1 MELVAFQV
9 HHLAVLIK
17 ELKLHVKPSLD
28 QMVNAGI
35 QQQQLQKQIVKQ
47 EPVLYIQEQ
56 LTQIVIV
63 SFLPLQMLLLKIVS
77 QMELL
82 V

>member
-1 MELVAFQV
+1 
-9 HHLAVLIK
+9 
-17 ELKLHVKPSLD
+17 
-28 QMVNAGI
+28 MVNAGI